1 VSSRV
6 KELVMVRTIL
16 FLATLVAPAAL
27 LTATAGC
34 HEKVTTVQE
43 TEQKHESEPRMV
55 SPGKEVVE

>member
-1 VSSRV
+1 
-6 KELVMVRTIL
+6 MVRTIL

-34 HEKVTTVQE
+34 HEKVATVQE

-55 SPGKEVVE
+55 SPGREVVE